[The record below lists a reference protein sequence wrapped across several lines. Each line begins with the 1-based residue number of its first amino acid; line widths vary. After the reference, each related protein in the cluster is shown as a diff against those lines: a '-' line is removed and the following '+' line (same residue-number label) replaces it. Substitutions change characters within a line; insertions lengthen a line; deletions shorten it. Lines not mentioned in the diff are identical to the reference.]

1 MQRYKIED
9 MTCGHCASTVE
20 KAIRGVDPAAAIKV
34 DLGTK
39 EVSVETA
46 ADRTAIAQALDAAGY
61 QSRPL

>member
-20 KAIRGVDPAAAIKV
+20 RAIRGVDPTAAIKV

-46 ADRTAIAQALDAAGY
+46 TNRAAIAEALDAAGY
-61 QSRPL
+61 KSLPL